1 MRMAAAER
9 LALAV
14 AVSAGAHFAVL
25 AHAPLTPGRGE
36 VSLFAGQPLTARI
49 AASTLRDP
57 PQAGELPLP
66 RAPEPAVVSA
76 VAQAQAQAQATG
88 LPSVEFYFRA
98 SDLDERAVPLN
109 EVTLVYPERAF
120 ASNQS
125 GIVTLRL
132 KIDHRGMMRDASV
145 VDAQPPGIFEDAA
158 LEAVRELKFRPAVR
172 NGVPVGSVK
181 TIEVP
186 FYPDCG
192 RTGSCITSTPEG
204 AAQR

>member
-14 AVSAGAHFAVL
+14 VVSAGAHFAVL
-25 AHAPLTPGRGE
+25 AHVPLTPGRGE
-36 VSLFAGQPLTARI
+36 VSLLAGQPLTARI
-49 AASTLRDP
+49 AAST
-57 PQAGELPLP
+57 PQDSPQVGELPLP
-66 RAPEPAVVSA
+66 RVPEPAVVPA
-76 VAQAQAQAQATG
+76 VAQAQAQATG

-109 EVTLVYPERAF
+109 EVNLVYPERAF

-132 KIDHRGMMRDASV
+132 KIDHKGMLRDASV

-158 LEAVRELKFRPAVR
+158 LEAVQELRFRPAVR

-186 FYPDCG
+186 FYPDCA
-192 RTGSCITSTPEG
+192 RTGSCIARTPEG
-204 AAQR
+204 TAQR

>member
-25 AHAPLTPGRGE
+25 AHVPLTPGRGE
-36 VSLFAGQPLTARI
+36 VSLLAGQPLTARI
-49 AASTLRDP
+49 AAST
-57 PQAGELPLP
+57 PQDSPQGGELPLP
-66 RAPEPAVVSA
+66 RVPEPAVVPA
-76 VAQAQAQAQATG
+76 VAQATG

-98 SDLDERAVPLN
+98 SDLDERAAPLN
-109 EVTLVYPERAF
+109 EVNLVYPERAF

-132 KIDHRGMMRDASV
+132 KIDHKGMLRDASV

-158 LEAVRELKFRPAVR
+158 LEAVQELRFRPAVR

-186 FYPDCG
+186 FYPDCA
-192 RTGSCITSTPEG
+192 RTGSCIARTPEG
-204 AAQR
+204 TAQR

>member
-25 AHAPLTPGRGE
+25 AHVPLTPGRGE

-49 AASTLRDP
+49 AASTLPDS
-57 PQAGELPLP
+57 PQVGELPLP
-66 RAPEPAVVSA
+66 RVPKPDVVPAV
-76 VAQAQAQAQATG
+76 AQAQAQATG

-109 EVTLVYPERAF
+109 EVNMVYPEHAL
-120 ASNQS
+120 ATSQS
-125 GIVTLRL
+125 GVVTLRL
-132 KIDHRGMMRDASV
+132 KIDHQGMMRDASV

-158 LEAVRELKFRPAVR
+158 LEAVQALKFRPAMR

-186 FYPDCG
+186 FNPDC
-192 RTGSCITSTPEG
+192 RSTGSCISGPQDKG
-204 AAQR
+204 APR

>member
-1 MRMAAAER
+1 MRIAAAER
-9 LALAV
+9 LVLAV

-25 AHAPLTPGRGE
+25 AHVPLTPGRGA

-49 AASTLRDP
+49 AASTLQDS
-57 PQAGELPLP
+57 PQGAELPPP
-66 RAPEPAVVSA
+66 RVPEPVLAPAV
-76 VAQAQAQAQATG
+76 AQAQATG

-109 EVTLVYPERAF
+109 EVNLVYPERAF

-132 KIDHRGMMRDASV
+132 KIDHQGMLRDASV

-158 LEAVRELKFRPAVR
+158 LEAVQELKFRPAVR
-172 NGVPVGSVK
+172 NGVSVGSVK

-186 FYPDCG
+186 FYPDCK
-192 RTGSCITSTPEG
+192 RTGSCIAGTPEG
-204 AAQR
+204 PAQR